1 VTAIPAGSRSLEE
14 IEGKRWGSPGPDATP
29 LAAEALRLRTVPVAS
44 LTAEDLRLLIGQQV
58 GLSVLVPLAVQQLQR
73 DPLAEGDYYPG
84 DLLASLL
91 RLPASFWAA
100 NPALAGR
107 VRLLV
112 AGLGDVPDEIVAPV
126 RQFLQA
132 EAPA

>member
-1 VTAIPAGSRSLEE
+1 VTATPAESLSLEQ
-14 IEGKRWGSPGPDATP
+14 IEGKQWGPPGPGDTR
-29 LAAEALRLRTVPVAS
+29 LAAEVLRLRTVPVAD
-44 LTAEDLRLLIGQQV
+44 LTTENLRLLIGQQV

-91 RLPASFWAA
+91 RLPASFWAD

-107 VRLLV
+107 LRLLV
-112 AGLGDVPDEIVAPV
+112 SALDDVPAEIAAPL
-126 RQFLQA
+126 RQFQA
-132 EAPA
+132 QPPG